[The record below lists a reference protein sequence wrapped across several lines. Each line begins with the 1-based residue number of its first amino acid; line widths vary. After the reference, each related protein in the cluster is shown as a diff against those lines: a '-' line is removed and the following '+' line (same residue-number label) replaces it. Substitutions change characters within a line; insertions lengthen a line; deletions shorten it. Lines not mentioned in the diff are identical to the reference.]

1 VSPSPA
7 AALVSKCHP
16 VTSAANFLT
25 YYSGGV
31 IYPTLF
37 HSLQPRIGFGWATR
51 IIGLAALLTLGFAN
65 VVMRQRVLPAARRKL
80 FDASALREAP
90 YILCTAGL
98 FFGFVG
104 LYIPFFF
111 ITPYAHFKTGAG
123 ETLAFYF
130 VPILNAASIFGRLI
144 PNAIADHVGPLN
156 MFVPSALAC
165 AVLAFTWI
173 AVHSIGGLL
182 VFAILYGFFSGSFV
196 SLPPSAILSLSSDL
210 NKVGTRLGMSF
221 SVAGLGVLIGS
232 PVGGALLN
240 LNTGHFVR
248 AQVFC
253 AVVLTV
259 SCASLVLARVTK
271 VGCAVFVKA

>member
-1 VSPSPA
+1 M
-7 AALVSKCHP
+7 SKCHP